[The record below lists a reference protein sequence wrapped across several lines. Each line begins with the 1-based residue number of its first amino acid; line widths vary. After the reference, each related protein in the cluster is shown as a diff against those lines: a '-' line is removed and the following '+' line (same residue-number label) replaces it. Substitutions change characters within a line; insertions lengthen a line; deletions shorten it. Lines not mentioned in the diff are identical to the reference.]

1 MEVPPP
7 MNSATSLTGDPPLVT
22 LAAVTSASGPVS
34 AAFVV
39 GAKGRVVLPASVRRA
54 AHIEEGAELVARP
67 LGKGRV
73 LLETRDAVRAR
84 VWGAAPAP
92 ADLDAVEDVRAMRDD
107 DRDVEAR
114 NASSR
119 EAQTRSAE
127 DSDAAAAAL
136 LAHLGL

>member
-1 MEVPPP
+1 
-7 MNSATSLTGDPPLVT
+7 
-22 LAAVTSASGPVS
+22 
-34 AAFVV
+34 
-39 GAKGRVVLPASVRRA
+39 
-54 AHIEEGAELVARP
+54 
-67 LGKGRV
+67 
-73 LLETRDAVRAR
+73 
-84 VWGAAPAP
+84 
-92 ADLDAVEDVRAMRDD
+92 MRDD